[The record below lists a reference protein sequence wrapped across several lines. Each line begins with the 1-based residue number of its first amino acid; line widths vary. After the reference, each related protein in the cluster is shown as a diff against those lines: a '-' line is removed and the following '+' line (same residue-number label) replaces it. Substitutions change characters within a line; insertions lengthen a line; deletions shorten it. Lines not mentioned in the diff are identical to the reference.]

1 MAEPRS
7 IHLVPI
13 GGTAMTPLAALLAEE
28 GHHVTGS
35 ALDLYPPMSTLLES
49 LQVEV
54 ATGFAA
60 EHVPLICDVVVVGN
74 AALRDNV
81 EAAEAKRRGIAV
93 LSMPQAIRAH
103 LLPGKTSVVVTGTH
117 GKTTTSQEA
126 GTFPAANPVATSTWR
141 DSRSVDIGG

>member
-49 LQVEV
+49 LQ
-54 ATGFAA
+54 
-60 EHVPLICDVVVVGN
+60 I
-74 AALRDNV
+74 
-81 EAAEAKRRGIAV
+81 
-93 LSMPQAIRAH
+93 
-103 LLPGKTSVVVTGTH
+103 
-117 GKTTTSQEA
+117 
-126 GTFPAANPVATSTWR
+126 PVA
-141 DSRSVDIGG
+141 